1 MNSYER
7 VFAAYNNKDFDSF
20 PALNPTSIITYELMK
35 NNNAFFPSAHL
46 HPIETYDLAVAGHKE
61 LGFDSLSPYFS
72 IHLEAAALGAKI
84 DFSFK
89 KGMPQV
95 IEKPIKKIDDFTLP
109 KNFLEKKE
117 YIEFNKIIKK
127 LNQKYNKKVPI
138 IGKVIGPWTLAYH
151 LFGVENLIMQTILN
165 PNVIK
170 NFIKELSYSP
180 INFAKQQFENG
191 ADFVVWADHVTC
203 DLVSPQ
209 IYEEFVLPIHQQAMA
224 ELSHYGPIILHVCGN
239 LEDRI
244 DKLSLSNM
252 DMLHIDSRNDYAQS
266 KNKMIKKMELIGFIN
281 NPYLLRKGNPKDIRK
296 ETIKLLKQGV
306 KFVAP
311 ECAIPFNVPNENLIE
326 LTTTLHSYNL
336 NTIEQINI

>member
-20 PALNPTSIITYELMK
+20 PALNPTSVITNELMTK
-35 NNNAFFPSAHL
+35 NYAFFPSAHL
-46 HPIETYDLAVAGHKE
+46 HPIETYDLAVAGYRD
-61 LGFDSLSPYFS
+61 LGFDSLTPYFS

-84 DFSFK
+84 DFSSK

-95 IEKPIKKIDDFTLP
+95 IEKPIKKIDNFTLP

-127 LNQKYNKKVPI
+127 LNQKYNKVVPI

-151 LFGVENLIMQTILN
+151 LFGVENLIMQTIIN
-165 PNVIK
+165 PNKIK

-209 IYEEFVLPIHQQAMA
+209 IYEEFVLPIHQQAME
-224 ELSHYGPIILHVCGN
+224 ELASYGPIILHVCGK

-252 DMLHIDSRNDYAQS
+252 NMLHLDSRNDFIKSQS
-266 KNKMIKKMELIGFIN
+266 KMNKKMELIGFIN
-281 NPYLLRKGNPKDIRK
+281 NPYLLRKGKPKDIRK

-306 KFVAP
+306 KFVSP
-311 ECAIPFNVPNENLIE
+311 ECAIPFNVPNENLIS
-326 LTTTLHSYNL
+326 LTNTLHSFNAK
-336 NTIEQINI
+336 TINKINI

>member
-7 VFAAYNNKDFDSF
+7 VFAAYNNQDFDSF
-20 PALNPTSIITYELMK
+20 PALNPTSVITYDLMK

-84 DFSFK
+84 DFSSTR
-89 KGMPQV
+89 GMPQV
-95 IEKPIKKIDDFTLP
+95 TDKPIKKIEGYKLP
-109 KNFLEKKE
+109 KDYLEKKE
-117 YIEFNKIIKK
+117 YLEFNKIIKK
-127 LNQKYNKKVPI
+127 LNQKYNKVVPI
-138 IGKVIGPWTLAYH
+138 VGKVIGPWTLAYH

-165 PNVIK
+165 PNLIK
-170 NFIKELSYSP
+170 NFIIQLSHSP

-191 ADFVVWADHVTC
+191 ADFIVWAEHVTS

-209 IYEEFVLPIHQQAMA
+209 IYEEFVLPIHQRAME
-224 ELSHYGPIILHVCGN
+224 ELTHYGPIILHVCGN

-252 DMLHIDSRNDYAQS
+252 NMLHIDSRNDYCRS

-281 NPYLLRKGNPKDIRK
+281 NPYLLRKGTPQVIRK
-296 ETIKLLKQGV
+296 ETIKLLKQGI
-306 KFVAP
+306 KFIAP
-311 ECAIPFNVPNENLIE
+311 ECAIPFNVPNTNLIE
-326 LTTTLHSYNL
+326 LTRTLHSFNS
-336 NTIEQINI
+336 NTINQINI

>member
-20 PALNPTSIITYELMK
+20 PALNPTSVITNELMTK
-35 NNNAFFPSAHL
+35 NYAFFPSAHL
-46 HPIETYDLAVAGHKE
+46 HPIETYDLAVAGYRD
-61 LGFDSLSPYFS
+61 LGFDSLTPYFS

-84 DFSFK
+84 DFSSK

-95 IEKPIKKIDDFTLP
+95 IEKPIKKIDNFTLP

-127 LNQKYNKKVPI
+127 LNQKYNKVVPI

-151 LFGVENLIMQTILN
+151 LFGVENLIMQTIIN
-165 PNVIK
+165 PNKIK

-209 IYEEFVLPIHQQAMA
+209 IYEEFVLPIHQQAME
-224 ELSHYGPIILHVCGN
+224 ELSSYGPIILHVCGK

-252 DMLHIDSRNDYAQS
+252 NMLHLDSRNDFIKSQS
-266 KNKMIKKMELIGFIN
+266 KMNKKMELIGFIN
-281 NPYLLRKGNPKDIRK
+281 NPYLLRKGKPKDIRK

-306 KFVAP
+306 KFVSP
-311 ECAIPFNVPNENLIE
+311 ECAIPFNVPNENLIS
-326 LTTTLHSYNL
+326 LTNTLHSFNAK
-336 NTIEQINI
+336 TINKINI